1 MVLGKPFRRNPH
13 AESAHSLYLRVVA
26 QARQPAFYADFGVPD
41 TVDGRFDLVVLHVF
55 LVLHRLKQDHPQA
68 SDLAQA
74 LFDTLFQDMDQSL
87 RELGAGDMGVGP
99 RIKRMIQG
107 LYGRI
112 AAYEAGLQGPVDEL
126 EGALRRN
133 LYGTVTPVPASVAAV
148 ADYMRHESAAL
159 AQANLTAL
167 TTGELV
173 FGPPPRLPAE
183 AASGA

>member
-87 RELGAGDMGVGP
+87 RELGAGDMGG
-99 RIKRMIQG
+99 K
-107 LYGRI
+107 
-112 AAYEAGLQGPVDEL
+112 
-126 EGALRRN
+126 
-133 LYGTVTPVPASVAAV
+133 SVV
-148 ADYMRHESAAL
+148 
-159 AQANLTAL
+159 
-167 TTGELV
+167 
-173 FGPPPRLPAE
+173 
-183 AASGA
+183 